1 MVHTPV
7 LALPNFDRPFAIE
20 TDACDTGIGA
30 VLVHEGHPVAYFS
43 KALGVRNQQLSTY
56 EKEFLAVMM
65 AADKQ
70 RAYLQRGLFVIL
82 TDHKSLCNLGDQ
94 QLDTDLQR
102 KAMSKL
108 VGLQFQFQYKRGV
121 ENGAADALSRVG
133 QLLSANALSFYQ
145 PQWLLEVTNSYETD
159 DHAQTLLSQLSVCS
173 PSEEGFFSQSWHYSF
188 A

>member
-1 MVHTPV
+1 
-7 LALPNFDRPFAIE
+7 
-20 TDACDTGIGA
+20 
-30 VLVHEGHPVAYFS
+30 
-43 KALGVRNQQLSTY
+43 
-56 EKEFLAVMM
+56 MM
-65 AADKQ
+65 AVDKR
-70 RAYLQRGLFVIL
+70 RAYLQRGPFVIL

-145 PQWLLEVTNSYETD
+145 PQWLPEVTNSYETD
-159 DHAQTLLSQLSVCS
+159 DHAQTLLAQLSVCS
-173 PSEEGFFSQSWHYSF
+173 PSEKGFFS
-188 A
+188 